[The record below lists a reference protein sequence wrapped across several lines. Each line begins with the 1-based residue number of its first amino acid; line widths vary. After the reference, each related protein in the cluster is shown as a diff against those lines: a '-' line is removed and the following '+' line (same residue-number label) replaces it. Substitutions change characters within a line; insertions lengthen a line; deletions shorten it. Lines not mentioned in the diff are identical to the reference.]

1 MTCPYCSSP
10 GTKEFYSAEMPVI
23 LSACPADFL
32 PRGRVMPVRVRLC
45 RSCLLGFNATRLD
58 DETLREIYDDY
69 LYISPM
75 KGIGRSKYVGMIET
89 LTTTYAPSVRLVE
102 IGCSEGYLLNELRK
116 AGFTNLT
123 GVEPGP
129 QGAEARS
136 LGFDVIDGYFDEAM
150 FPAGSVD
157 GFYLMH
163 VFEHFPD
170 PFAVLRS
177 MIRALA
183 PGGAITIEVP
193 DLDGFHHQHL
203 YFYTLPFMRRLC
215 HDHGLRVARSVEEND
230 ILRVVL
236 AHEDAAHPEPGLP
249 APPADVVLRRGEA
262 RYAVFK
268 ADVDRLRGLLARD
281 TGGDVWWWGAGS
293 AAVVLL
299 NQVGDLVRNRRGLH
313 VVDGDP
319 NKWGCVVP
327 GVNLPVRPSEELRN
341 KSVGQLVI
349 ASSFHEEIRQSLR
362 DLGAEAQRI
371 EVFSS

>member
-1 MTCPYCSSP
+1 
-10 GTKEFYSAEMPVI
+10 MPVI

-32 PRGRVMPVRVRLC
+32 PRGKVMPVRVRLC

-58 DETLREIYDDY
+58 DEALREIYDNY

-89 LTTTYAPSVRLVE
+89 LTTTYAPSARLVE

-129 QGAEARS
+129 QGDEARG
-136 LGFDVIDGYFDEAM
+136 LGFDVIDGYFDASM

-215 HDHGLRVARSVEEND
+215 HDHGLRVVRAAEEND
-230 ILRVVL
+230 TLLVVL
-236 AHEDAAHPEPGLP
+236 AHEDAARREPETP
-249 APPADVVLRRGEA
+249 APPADVIMRRGEA

-268 ADVDRLRGLLARD
+268 ADVDRLRALLARQSA
-281 TGGDVWWWGAGS
+281 GELWWWGAGS

-299 NQVGDLVRNRRGLH
+299 NQVGDLVRGRSGLH

-327 GVNLPVRPSEELRN
+327 GVNLPVSPSESLRDR
-341 KSVGQLVI
+341 SVEQLVI
-349 ASSFHEEIRQSLR
+349 ASAFHHEIRQSLLG
-362 DLGAEAQRI
+362 LGAEAEQI